1 MPRPEQA
8 ILREEIARLTVE
20 NMELRKTIVLD
31 RRDSDARDAR
41 IASLEAMNA
50 SPRAEHADET
60 ARAKAYLTA
69 EIERLAALVASRM
82 PG

>member
-1 MPRPEQA
+1 MLEGQARAPHRRSGEAELYSGLGVSGIVLRPEQA

-41 IASLEAMNA
+41 IASLAAMNA
-50 SPRAEHADET
+50 
-60 ARAKAYLTA
+60 
-69 EIERLAALVASRM
+69 
-82 PG
+82 